1 MTGTAICSSV
11 RQGGQRALKYD
22 NLSFFKVILPQTMEP
37 LGSANQYAPLVQHQR
52 PCSMRDLLPKYAF
65 GVLRGPPRG
74 FADRSVPFITKFKL
88 ETSWQ
93 EMPWRT
99 C

>member
-1 MTGTAICSSV
+1 
-11 RQGGQRALKYD
+11 
-22 NLSFFKVILPQTMEP
+22 
-37 LGSANQYAPLVQHQR
+37 
-52 PCSMRDLLPKYAF
+52 MRDLLPKYAF